1 MTALTW
7 AIRLII
13 FSILLVFAIQNT
25 DLAPLRLLPGLEWQ
39 VPQIVSMLGFFV
51 AGSLL
56 GVFSVLGFLFKQRQ
70 QISLLK
76 QALSQRDSQAENGRQ
91 PSL

>member
-25 DLAPLRLLPGLEWQ
+25 DPVPLRLLPGLEWK

-70 QISLLK
+70 AISSLK
-76 QALSQRDSQAENGRQ
+76 QALSQKDSRAEKSQ
-91 PSL
+91 PPSP